1 MVNIKK
7 YAEKKDKGLISLAK
21 IGNAFVI
28 SQKRFNPESGEEVEP
43 EVQDF
48 KIKDLEIMKTNLEQ
62 NLADIVTFIEDIKN
76 L

>member
-7 YAEKKDKGLISLAK
+7 YIEKKDKGLISLAK

-28 SQKRFNPESGEEVEP
+28 SQKRFGPETGEEVDP

-48 KIKDLEIMKTNLEQ
+48 KIEDLEIMKKSLEQ
-62 NLADIVTFIEDIKN
+62 NLVDVESFIEDVKN